1 MKPGQGLDENGN
13 PITADN
19 AISDWDR
26 SKSAKVASI
35 EDDLNNSNKPMSA
48 TSRAGTAA
56 VDRNSPTTANSAAKV
71 IDDKEEGIID
81 DELNDDEETEER
93 VTVPLTITMIII
105 TLYILLGAVIFNLFE
120 GWTLIQS
127 GYFCYIT
134 LATIGIHIWII

>member
-1 MKPGQGLDENGN
+1 VKPGQGLDENGN

-35 EDDLNNSNKPMSA
+35 EDDLNNNNKPMSA

-56 VDRNSPTTANSAAKV
+56 IDRNSPTTAKSAAKV

-81 DELNDDEETEER
+81 DELNEDEETEER

-134 LATIGIHIWII
+134 LATIGIYI

>member
-35 EDDLNNSNKPMSA
+35 EDDLNNNNNKPMSA

-56 VDRNSPTTANSAAKV
+56 LDRNSPTTAKSAAKV

-81 DELNDDEETEER
+81 DELNDDEESEER

-134 LATIGIHIWII
+134 LATIGIYI